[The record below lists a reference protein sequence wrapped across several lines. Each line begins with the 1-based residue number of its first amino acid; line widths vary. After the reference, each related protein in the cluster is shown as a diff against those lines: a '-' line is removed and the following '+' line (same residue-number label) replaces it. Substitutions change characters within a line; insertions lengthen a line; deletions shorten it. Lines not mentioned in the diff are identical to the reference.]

1 MGDSDN
7 KLLKFSADNL
17 LIFIL
22 ERLVYAIYRD
32 EASTLNYVDFSLQ
45 KPIICIEV
53 LRWHL
58 AVKML
63 N

>member
-32 EASTLNYVDFSLQ
+32 EASTFNHVDFFLQ
-45 KPIICIEV
+45 KSTLCIEV
-53 LRWHL
+53 LC
-58 AVKML
+58 
-63 N
+63 